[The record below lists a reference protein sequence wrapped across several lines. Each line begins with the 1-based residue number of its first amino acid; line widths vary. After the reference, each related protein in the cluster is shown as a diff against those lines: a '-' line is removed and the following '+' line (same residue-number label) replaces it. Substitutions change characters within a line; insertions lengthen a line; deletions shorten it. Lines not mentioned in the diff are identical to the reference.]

1 MKRYGSVIRV
11 RPEKLKEY
19 KLLHANAWPD
29 VLAMIKECNIQ
40 NYTIFYRDGVLYSYY
55 EYTGTDYDSDM
66 ARMSADQVT
75 QDWWKLCNPCQ
86 QPVDTASP
94 SEWWAPLEEVFHL
107 D

>member
-11 RPEKLKEY
+11 RPEKLNEY
-19 KLLHANAWPD
+19 KHLHANAWPG

-40 NYTIFYRDGVLYSYY
+40 NYTIFYRDGILFSYF
-55 EYTGTDYDSDM
+55 EYVGTDYASDM
-66 ARMSADQVT
+66 DRMSADPVT

-86 QPVDTASP
+86 QPVETASP
-94 SEWWAPLEEVFHL
+94 DEWWAPLEEVFHF

>member
-11 RPEKLKEY
+11 HPDKLNEY
-19 KLLHANAWPD
+19 KHLHANAWPD

-40 NYTIFYRDGVLYSYY
+40 NYTIFYRDGILYSYY
-55 EYTGTDYDSDM
+55 EYVGTDYDSDM
-66 ARMSADQVT
+66 ARMSADPVT

-86 QPVDTASP
+86 QPVETASP
-94 SEWWAPLEEVFHL
+94 DEWWAPLEEVFHL